1 MSNYVFVID
10 TNKKPVGTVHPA
22 RARKLLSSQQA
33 AVFRRYPFTII
44 LKTAIPEDFQP
55 RPLRVK
61 LDPGAKTTGIAVL
74 DNNKV
79 VWAAELTHRGKQIR
93 DRLISR
99 SQVRRS
105 RRIRKT
111 RYRPARFLNRTRD
124 KDWLAPSLES
134 RVKNILTWV
143 NRLRSIS
150 NITNISQ
157 ELVRFDTQK
166 LQNPEI
172 SGEEYQQGT
181 LYQYEV
187 REYLLEKWGRKCAYC
202 GAKDVPLEVEHII
215 PRSKGGSNRVSNL
228 TLACTPC
235 NQAKGNQDIRE
246 FLKQKP
252 KILNHILKQT
262 KQPLVAAAT
271 VNTTRWSLFNRLKE
285 TGLPVEIGTGGQTK
299 FNRSRQQLPKAHWID
314 AACVGGSTS
323 NLVFVTNQPLQ
334 IKAKGHGTRQMC
346 ITDKYGFPKCHRA
359 RVQIRK
365 GFRTGDIIRAVV
377 TKGKK
382 IGKYIGRVVCRA
394 SGSFDIVTKQGRVT
408 DISYKY
414 CKVIHKKDGYEYT
427 F

>member
-22 RARKLLSSQQA
+22 YARKLLNSQQA

-44 LKTAIPEDFQP
+44 LKTSVPEGFQP
-55 RPLRVK
+55 RPLRIK
-61 LDPGAKTTGIAVL
+61 IDPGAKTTGIAVL

-79 VWAAELTHRGKQIR
+79 VWAAELTHRGEQIR
-93 DRLISR
+93 DRLTN
-99 SQVRRS
+99 RRQI
-105 RRIRKT
+105 RRGRRNRKT
-111 RYRPARFLNRTRD
+111 RYRPARFLNRTRN
-124 KDWLAPSLES
+124 KGWLAPSLKS
-134 RVKNILTWV
+134 RVENILTWV
-143 NRLRSIS
+143 NRLRRIS
-150 NITNISQ
+150 AVTAISQ

-202 GAKDVPLEVEHII
+202 NAKDTRLEVEHIV

-228 TLACTPC
+228 TLACVPC

-252 KILNHILKQT
+252 ELLNHILRYS
-262 KQPLVAAAT
+262 KQPLKSAAA
-271 VNTTRWSLFNRLKE
+271 VNTTRWALFNRLKE
-285 TGLPVEIGTGGQTK
+285 TGLPVETGTGGQTK
-299 FNRSRQQLPKAHWID
+299 FNRSRQQLPKTHWID
-314 AACVGGSTS
+314 AACVGASTP
-323 NLVFVTNQPLQ
+323 NLIFATTQPLQ

-346 ITDKYGFPKCHRA
+346 ITDKYGFPKQHRT
-359 RVQIRK
+359 RVQVHR
-365 GFRTGDIIRAVV
+365 GFRTGDIVRAVV
-377 TKGKK
+377 TNGKK
-382 IGKYIGRVVCRA
+382 IGTYIGRVMCRT
-394 SGSFDIVTKQGRVT
+394 SGSFDIATKRERVT
-408 DISYKY
+408 SISYKY
-414 CKVIHKKDGYEYT
+414 CTTIHKKDGYTYE